1 MKNRLTMM
9 ARAGKAID
17 MQCQLY
23 LEKLSLIIS
32 IIIAHFLVKNLNS
45 FAQKYIDFLI
55 LHFIKHQFII
65 KV

>member
-1 MKNRLTMM
+1 MKNLLTMTG
-9 ARAGKAID
+9 RAGKAID

-32 IIIAHFLVKNLNS
+32 IIIADFLVKNLNS